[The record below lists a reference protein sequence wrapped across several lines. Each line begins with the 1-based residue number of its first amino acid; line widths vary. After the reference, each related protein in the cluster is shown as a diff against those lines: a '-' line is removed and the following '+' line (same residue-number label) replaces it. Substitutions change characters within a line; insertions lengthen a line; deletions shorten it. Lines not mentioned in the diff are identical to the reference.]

1 MGASMII
8 RKMQPSEFDATI
20 ICFQYYRDEAI
31 EAIPRIADEYDDNSV
46 IETIRH
52 YASHY
57 DHCWFNA
64 YEGGRV
70 VGFIAGYATETPW
83 NKSIID
89 ANIAFIYLLDS
100 HKNIDNFR
108 QLITQFEQWARLI
121 GARSITGG
129 DIGIN
134 PDRMQKL
141 YEHFEFKPILMMSK
155 ELINE

>member
-1 MGASMII
+1 MIV
-8 RKMQPSEFDATI
+8 RKMQPTEFDATI

-31 EAIPRIADEYDDNSV
+31 KSVPRIAEEYDDNSV

-57 DHCWFNA
+57 DHSWFNA

-89 ANIAFIYLLDS
+89 SNVAFIYLLDS
-100 HKNIDNFR
+100 HKNMDNFR
-108 QLITQFEQWARLI
+108 SLLSKFEEWSRMI
-121 GARSITGG
+121 GARAMTAG

-134 PDRMQKL
+134 PERTKTL
-141 YEHFEFKPILMMSK
+141 YEHFGFTPGVWMNK

>member
-1 MGASMII
+1 MIV
-8 RKMQPSEFDATI
+8 RKMQPQEFDATI
-20 ICFQYYRDEAI
+20 TCFQYYRDEAI
-31 EAIPRIADEYDDNSV
+31 EAIPKIGLEYDENSV
-46 IETIRH
+46 IETIRY

-64 YEGGRV
+64 YEGSRV
-70 VGFIAGYATETPW
+70 VGFVAGYASETPW
-83 NKSIID
+83 NKNIID

-100 HKNIDNFR
+100 HKNMDNFR
-108 QLITQFEQWARLI
+108 ELLTKFEEWSRMI

-134 PDRMQKL
+134 PQRMQRL
-141 YEHFEFKPILMMSK
+141 YEHFEFKPLLMMTK